1 MPPGSCADPTVLY
14 DRDRPC
20 LSCGAD
26 WRIVIDEIQDVTGT
40 VTLRASAGTCS
51 ARCWVSDF
59 DGYDRGL
66 LARLDRDWVPWST
79 RR

>member
-1 MPPGSCADPTVLY
+1 MTEV
-14 DRDRPC
+14 R
-20 LSCGAD
+20 
-26 WRIVIDEIQDVTGT
+26 DVTGT

-66 LARLDRDWVPWST
+66 LDRLDRDCLAAGVIE
-79 RR
+79 RRPIRR